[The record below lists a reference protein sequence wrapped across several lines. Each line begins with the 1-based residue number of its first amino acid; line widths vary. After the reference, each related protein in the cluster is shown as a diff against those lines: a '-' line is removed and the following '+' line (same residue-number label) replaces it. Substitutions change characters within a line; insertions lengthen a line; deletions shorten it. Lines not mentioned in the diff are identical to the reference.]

1 MAERATRRRL
11 WIGRLRSVALAL
23 GVNLALLAGLDLML
37 VKLDLLSPPFTY
49 GLEGVGF
56 GYAGVRRSSDFGV
69 VTPGAGEAVTIAMVG
84 DSHSQ
89 LAFDGRPLESHEFVL
104 ERRLRAAGIP
114 ALMISAGRGRY
125 SPLQEYL
132 LFKLAIEEPYHPRLL
147 VMNVYSGNDFY
158 DMLRPDD
165 RPHYLRDSA
174 GGIAIEDPE
183 WITFVNPST
192 RRWIERSRL
201 LWAVDELSSRLGYPR
216 VVTRLRMLGAAARQ
230 PGHTTAETVRYL
242 SDLRAS
248 QEPRLGYPA
257 ALAAQILNQ
266 ALFFKHFPEAVDES
280 LVFMRELLE
289 TARAENPDLTLVM
302 SAIPSAA
309 LVDAMPAEVRGL
321 WEDTLDRTGLS
332 NDWVAGLEDGLVD
345 RLEAA
350 AVDAGWIFI
359 DLRPC
364 LRGRAVEGE
373 LYSPFDLHISAVA
386 SRLIG
391 ECQAERLLAAGAAAG
406 LGDSSTA
413 PLVELRKG
421 P

>member
-1 MAERATRRRL
+1 
-11 WIGRLRSVALAL
+11 
-23 GVNLALLAGLDLML
+23 VNLALLAGLDLML

-280 LVFMRELLE
+280 LVFMRSSF
-289 TARAENPDLTLVM
+289 ARRLTG
-302 SAIPSAA
+302 SAWTCRRRRRRRKASCQWTGGRRRTNNQPGPLDGGRPRPAREPQDDRPSRA
-309 LVDAMPAEVRGL
+309 DAPRQPP
-321 WEDTLDRTGLS
+321 T
-332 NDWVAGLEDGLVD
+332 
-345 RLEAA
+345 
-350 AVDAGWIFI
+350 I
-359 DLRPC
+359 
-364 LRGRAVEGE
+364 
-373 LYSPFDLHISAVA
+373 
-386 SRLIG
+386 
-391 ECQAERLLAAGAAAG
+391 
-406 LGDSSTA
+406 
-413 PLVELRKG
+413 
-421 P
+421 

>member
-174 GGIAIEDPE
+174 VGIAIEDPE

-242 SDLRAS
+242 SDLVYVDLPEVTDLLEQGQPYAEVES
-248 QEPRLGYPA
+248 VKAVADVYAPLSGEIVEINE
-257 ALAAQILNQ
+257 ALADNLDLASKDPFHGGWLVKFRMSHPNEAETLMTAEQYDAYVKTQ
-266 ALFFKHFPEAVDES
+266 AH
-280 LVFMRELLE
+280 
-289 TARAENPDLTLVM
+289 
-302 SAIPSAA
+302 
-309 LVDAMPAEVRGL
+309 
-321 WEDTLDRTGLS
+321 
-332 NDWVAGLEDGLVD
+332 
-345 RLEAA
+345 
-350 AVDAGWIFI
+350 
-359 DLRPC
+359 
-364 LRGRAVEGE
+364 
-373 LYSPFDLHISAVA
+373 
-386 SRLIG
+386 
-391 ECQAERLLAAGAAAG
+391 
-406 LGDSSTA
+406 
-413 PLVELRKG
+413 
-421 P
+421 